1 MSTKSKP
8 SAGGKA
14 KMGRPTIYSDDL
26 AARICAELACGKSLR
41 TVCKADDMPG
51 LETVFRWLRQRPD
64 FRDQYA
70 HAKGE
75 STDALFEQLFDIADD
90 ASGDVIE
97 DDEGRAK
104 VDYENIQRSKLRVDV
119 RKWALSKLAPKKYGD
134 KLDLN
139 HGVQPEDPLAAL
151 IKAVQGT
158 TLPIIDSP
166 LSSDPAND

>member
-1 MSTKSKP
+1 MSTKSNP
-8 SAGGKA
+8 SAGGKS

-51 LETVFRWLRQRPD
+51 LETVFRWLRQKPD

-90 ASGDVIE
+90 ASGDVTE

-119 RKWALSKLAPKKYGD
+119 RKWALSKLAPKKYGN
-134 KLDLN
+134 KLDLS
-139 HGVQPEDPLAAL
+139 HGVQPDDPLGEL
-151 IKAVQGT
+151 IRGCMNT
-158 TLPIIDSP
+158 PLP
-166 LSSDPAND
+166 LVRNPAND